1 MDRQAI
7 FSRILHGGHDVG
19 QGARPDNAQW
29 LECLRQQHGIALQ
42 PDPSVPKLEE
52 LPMMPPYTVR
62 GGLKQNRASFCG
74 LIRPA
79 SGTFTPDLATIP
91 TTTADAPDTVMDFDF
106 DQLDPCNLDLG
117 FMDGGGIDGSGQMQ
131 GVDMTGQISLEQ
143 TIPTFGAFDMREKDI
158 LDGNV
163 MSEHDLQ
170 QLSGYMAGFQ

>member
-1 MDRQAI
+1 
-7 FSRILHGGHDVG
+7 
-19 QGARPDNAQW
+19 
-29 LECLRQQHGIALQ
+29 
-42 PDPSVPKLEE
+42 VPKLEE

-91 TTTADAPDTVMDFDF
+91 TTTADASDTAMDFDF

-117 FMDGGGIDGSGQMQ
+117 FMDGSGMDDSGQMQ

-143 TIPTFGAFDMREKDI
+143 TIPTFGAFDMRQKDI
-158 LDGNV
+158 ENGNV
-163 MSEHDLQ
+163 MNEHDLQ